1 MNLRRYI
8 GIPYKSHACGFD
20 GVDCYQ
26 LLRLFNREELG
37 VELPDYKELY
47 RDAHKQ
53 DDAAQ
58 AFDVGKRGWIKTGNP
73 KLGDGLLFRD
83 RGAVSHCGVYVDDEC
98 FLHIREGGLSCI
110 EPLHGMHWGKR
121 LTEMMTWSN

>member
-37 VELPDYKELY
+37 VDLPDYKELY

-58 AFDVGKRGWIKTGNP
+58 AFDAGKRGWIKTGNP

-121 LTEMMTWSN
+121 IEGIMTWN